1 MPAAP
6 AGHGSKI
13 WDNLFLNSP
22 SLFLNLSPLNQIEEC
37 VQVELQLQTQITQVQ
52 MLAAMQN
59 NSPQSPH
66 QTSAE
71 HDQLIRLKALTSFEA
86 SSSLL
91 ADEYEHKRK
100 RAKLLQD
107 AIDQK

>member
-1 MPAAP
+1 LQ
-6 AGHGSKI
+6 K
-13 WDNLFLNSP
+13 
-22 SLFLNLSPLNQIEEC
+22 QIEEC
-37 VQVELQLQTQITQVQ
+37 AQLELQLQTQITQVQ

-86 SSSLL
+86 SNSLL
-91 ADEYEHKRK
+91 DAEYERKCK

-107 AIDQK
+107 AQTSRSEINRWACPEIAYHF